1 MISLKRNNKGELVPA
16 TGLRTRASSI
26 YIPNQTDPFKISRSK
41 FSDFLTCQRCF
52 YLDRVKGLASPSMP
66 GWTLNETTDLLLK
79 KEFDACRANQTPHR
93 IFSRFG
99 LDHVVP
105 FQHEDMDKW
114 RNSLHHGLQIQFKDT
129 NIILQGGVDDIWLDK
144 NTSKLIV
151 VDYKS
156 QANSRQVNTE
166 DYLSN
171 VFHQGYKVQMDFYAY
186 LLTEMGFE
194 VFPTSYFY
202 VCNADRSADSFD
214 SKMKFYETL
223 VPYELDTGWIE
234 EKVIEMIS
242 LLNSEELPEIN
253 DSCEN
258 CAYAH
263 QRSNKE
269 NGVQEI
275 VTENFKQH
283 QGKRKCPKCG
293 SDQVTLIT
301 YGYPDGSPEVMEKIK
316 NEEVE
321 LGGCCVDDN
330 SPKWKCQDCEE
341 RFGKINWA

>member
-114 RNSLHHGLQIQFKDT
+114 RNSLQHGLQIQFKDT